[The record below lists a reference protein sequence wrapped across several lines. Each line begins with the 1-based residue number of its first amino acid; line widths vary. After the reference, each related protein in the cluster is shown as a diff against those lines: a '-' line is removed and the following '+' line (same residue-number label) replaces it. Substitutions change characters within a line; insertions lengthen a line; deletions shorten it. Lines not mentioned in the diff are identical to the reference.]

1 MKKYYSFY
9 LVILIIL
16 FSGNTYCMT
25 LEQLQNQFNQHTIIR
40 ADYTQERYIQGVTKP
55 LKSNGKL
62 IVSKQLGLIWQ
73 QLSPFLM
80 TLKINENRMEQQIA
94 NQSPQIITAKVQPQL
109 FEFTSLILAMF
120 DADKKTLD
128 QNFNYVLTQQNKQW
142 LLMLTPKTAP
152 LNKLFNQI
160 KLTGYDYLSELVIDD
175 KQNDKTIITFTNHNT
190 EPLTLDEK
198 QLFN

>member
-62 IVSKQLGLIWQ
+62 IVSKQLGLNWQ

-142 LLMLTPKTAP
+142 LLTLTPKTAP

>member
-142 LLMLTPKTAP
+142 LLTLTPKTAP

-198 QLFN
+198 KLFN